1 MFENIIQ
8 LSAKFYKVL
17 NWSSIA
23 TQYEQIIKQEFN
35 AINLIIGCHD
45 LQTWSALH

>member
-1 MFENIIQ
+1 MH
-8 LSAKFYKVL
+8 KFYKVL
-17 NWSSIA
+17 NCNKSSIG